1 MDFPLPEI
9 SKLDYPGLVPSG
21 RCPASGR
28 ILWTRPEWNVYLP
41 HYGNDLY
48 VLAPGVAFARSR
60 GFIYGEDTLN
70 YIERFERM
78 VSDMGWADRRMC
90 LIEDWSEMRGAD
102 TLARRAYVAY
112 HVEHKSRYAAISF
125 YGLNSITRMMVTMGA
140 KLFVVPFPVE
150 VSSDYET
157 ALRKGLWRMG
167 VDRNYERTTDDLPPL
182 PDTLP
187 LPPAMLR
194 GHAKRLEEIFG
205 RIPWDRGGEWT
216 NPLPTKDPFHNLV
229 AGWLSVKVDLDDL
242 QRRSLGLEKNFRA
255 IMESATEGVWMAG
268 PQGKTRWVNG
278 AMASLM
284 GLSIDELSGL
294 RLDEVLPAT
303 LIEQA
308 KSGAALPC
316 EIRLERPDGRHLW
329 VLVSAGGIP
338 HDLDGPGGVYA
349 ICTDITTRRQTETEI
364 RRLNEVLERRVEER
378 TAELAASNQK
388 LASALRSREEFL
400 AAMSHELRTPLATIL
415 NVSESLQAEV
425 QGSIS
430 PAQRDRLA
438 LLERNGRHLQ
448 SLIDD
453 VLDLSK
459 SIAGSFKLNLQPT
472 DLSELSRQCIANVR
486 EMALAKELSVVVEI
500 PTLPVVAEIDPL
512 RVRQILLNLLT
523 NASKFSPRGSALGLR
538 LIPDA
543 PRHRLVIEVWD
554 DGPGIP
560 PESRHKLFQPFMQL
574 DSRLAREHGGAGLG
588 LALSRRLAEAHF
600 GTIDLDASVVR
611 GALFRLTL
619 PWGACALPQTA
630 PSRCSSAFRRFDLV
644 DPRVLLVEDHLDLRL
659 TVEEYLAAAGWEVK
673 AVSNGHEAVACFAQA
688 PFPVVLMDI
697 QMPGMDGLEAI
708 RRIRCLEQGAAARI
722 VAMSGL
728 AFPED
733 KERAREAGADLHL
746 SKPVRLLGLVEL
758 LSSCGRE
765 AGVSG
770 EIASGHPFSRET
782 RE

>member
-9 SKLDYPGLVPSG
+9 SKLDHPGLVPSG

-28 ILWTRPEWNVYLP
+28 VLWTRPEWNVDLP

-48 VLAPGVAFARSR
+48 VLAPGIVFARSR

-70 YIERFERM
+70 YIERFERL
-78 VSDMGWADRRMC
+78 VSDMEWTDQRMC
-90 LIEDWSEMRGAD
+90 LVEDWSEMRGAD

-112 HVEHKSRYAAISF
+112 HVEHKERYATISF
-125 YGLNSITRMMVTMGA
+125 YGLSSITRMMVTMGA
-140 KLFVVPFPVE
+140 KLFVVPFPLE

-167 VDRNYERTTDDLPPL
+167 VDRIYERTADHLPPL

-205 RIPWDRGGEWT
+205 RIPWDRTGEWT
-216 NPLPTKDPFHNLV
+216 NPLPTRDPFHNLV
-229 AGWLSVKVDLDDL
+229 AGWLSVKIDLDDL
-242 QRRSLGLEKNFRA
+242 QRRNQGLEKNFRA
-255 IMESATEGVWMAG
+255 VMESASEGVWIAG
-268 PQGKTRWVNG
+268 AQGKTIWANG

-284 GLSIDELSGL
+284 GVSIDELTGL
-294 RLDEVLPAT
+294 RLEEVLPAS
-303 LIEQA
+303 LVEQA
-308 KSGAALPC
+308 RTGTAPPC
-316 EIRLERPDGRHLW
+316 EIQLERSDGRLSW
-329 VLVSAGGIP
+329 VLVSAGPIP

-349 ICTDITTRRQTETEI
+349 ICTDITSRRQTETEI

-415 NVSESLQAEV
+415 NVAEALQAEIH
-425 QGSIS
+425 GSI
-430 PAQRDRLA
+430 PKAQRERLA

-459 SIAGSFKLNLQPT
+459 SIAGSFQLNLQAA
-472 DLSELSRQCIANVR
+472 DLAELARQCIASVR
-486 EMALAKELSVVVEI
+486 EMALAKDISVVAEI
-500 PTLPVVAEIDPL
+500 PPFPVVAEFDPL
-512 RVRQILLNLLT
+512 RVRQILLNLLS
-523 NASKFSPRGSALGLR
+523 NAGKFSPKGSAMGLR
-538 LIPDA
+538 LMPDA
-543 PRHRLVIEVWD
+543 SRKRLVVEVWD
-554 DGPGIP
+554 EGSGIP
-560 PESRHKLFQPFMQL
+560 LESRHKLFQPFMQL

-600 GTIDLDASVVR
+600 GTVELDASVAR
-611 GALFRLTL
+611 GALLRLIL
-619 PWGACALPQTA
+619 PWKTCDGSPLAQAR
-630 PSRCSSAFRRFDLV
+630 PSAAIRRLDLD
-644 DPRVLLVEDHLDLRL
+644 DPRVLLVEDNLDLRS
-659 TVEEYLAAAGWEVK
+659 TVEEYLEAAGWEVQ
-673 AVSNGHEAVACFAQA
+673 AVSSGCEAVESFAQE
-688 PFPVVLMDI
+688 PFAVVLMDI

-708 RRIRCLEQGAAARI
+708 RRIRSLTGGSAARI

-728 AFPED
+728 AFSED
-733 KERAREAGADLHL
+733 KERARQAGADLHL

-758 LSSCGRE
+758 LSSFARGS
-765 AGVSG
+765 AVPS
-770 EIASGHPFSRET
+770 A
-782 RE
+782 

>member
-9 SKLDYPGLVPSG
+9 SKLDCPGLVSSG

-28 ILWTRPEWNVYLP
+28 VLWTRPEWNVYLP

-48 VLAPGVAFARSR
+48 VLAPGVVFARSR

-70 YIERFERM
+70 YIERFERL
-78 VSDMGWADRRMC
+78 VSDMGWADRPMC

-150 VSSDYET
+150 VSADYES

-205 RIPWDRGGEWT
+205 RIPWDGTGEWT
-216 NPLPTKDPFHNLV
+216 NPLPTKDPFHSLV

-242 QRRSLGLEKNFRA
+242 QRRNQGLEKNFRA
-255 IMESATEGVWMAG
+255 IMESATEGVWIAG
-268 PQGKTRWVNG
+268 PQGKTRWANG

-284 GLSIDELSGL
+284 GLSIDELSDL
-294 RLDEVLPAT
+294 RLDEVLPAS
-303 LIEQA
+303 LIEEA
-308 KSGAALPC
+308 KSGIASPC
-316 EIRLERPDGRHLW
+316 EIRLERPDGRLLW
-329 VLVSAGGIP
+329 VLVSAGGIA
-338 HDLDGPGGVYA
+338 HDLEGPGGVYA

-415 NVSESLQAEV
+415 NVAEALQAQV
-425 QGSIS
+425 HGSIS
-430 PAQRDRLA
+430 HVQRDRLA
-438 LLERNGRHLQ
+438 LLERTGRHLQ

-459 SIAGSFKLNLQPT
+459 SIAGSFKLQLQPT
-472 DLSELSRQCIANVR
+472 DLSELSRQCIATIR
-486 EMALAKELSVVVEI
+486 EMAVAKQMSVIAEI
-500 PTLPVVAEIDPL
+500 PPAPVVAEIDPL
-512 RVRQILLNLLT
+512 RVRQILLNLLS
-523 NASKFSPRGSALGLR
+523 NASKFSPTGSAMGLR
-538 LIPDA
+538 LLPDE
-543 PRHRLVIEVWD
+543 PQGRLVVEVWD
-554 DGPGIP
+554 EGPGIP
-560 PESRHKLFQPFMQL
+560 LEARHKLFQPFMQL

-600 GTIDLDASVVR
+600 GTIELDTTVERGARFRLVLPWTMCALSPAPGPRQIAVVR
-611 GALFRLTL
+611 
-619 PWGACALPQTA
+619 
-630 PSRCSSAFRRFDLV
+630 RFEPV
-644 DPRVLLVEDHLDLRL
+644 DPRVLLVEDNDDLRS
-659 TVEEYLAAAGWEVK
+659 TVEEYLAAAGWDVK
-673 AVSNGHEAVACFAQA
+673 AVATGHEAVACFART

-708 RRIRCLEQGAAARI
+708 RRIRCLDKGDAALV

-733 KERAREAGADLHL
+733 IDRAREAGADQHL
-746 SKPVRLLGLVEL
+746 SKPVRLQGLVEL
-758 LSSCGRE
+758 LSRL
-765 AGVSG
+765 
-770 EIASGHPFSRET
+770 ASGAA
-782 RE
+782 